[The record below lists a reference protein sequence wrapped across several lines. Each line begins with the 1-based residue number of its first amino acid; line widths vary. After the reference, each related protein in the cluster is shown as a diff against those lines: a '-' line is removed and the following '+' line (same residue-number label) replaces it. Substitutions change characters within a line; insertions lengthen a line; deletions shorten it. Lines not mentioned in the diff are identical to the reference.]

1 VLVVIG
7 MVASLPGLLED
18 AGSGPGATSGA
29 GGFVEEP
36 SSSDDLDVISPAESE
51 ASGSSAEPE
60 FTRVKLATAIKAKQI
75 RMDAVG
81 SGLQSLDIELT
92 SLVDDPLE
100 VVVPVATLFAPRD
113 SDTQKMVVTTQA
125 TIQLS
130 DGAPVRFTLDV
141 ACATMRRDTPGSR
154 DTFRLSTVTPKRDLR
169 LLLREP
175 AFGDASFRVQQFAI
189 WTITDNPRRGAYVG
203 LGTFGVGSGPSAA
216 EYRQIKGLF
225 KKAGIDPTR
234 YAAF

>member
-1 VLVVIG
+1 VLLVIG

-29 GGFVEEP
+29 GGFVDDP
-36 SSSDDLDVISPAESE
+36 SASDDLIVTEPTDGET
-51 ASGSSAEPE
+51 SGSSAQPGL
-60 FTRVKLATAIKAKQI
+60 TRVKLAAAIKAKQI

-92 SLVDDPLE
+92 SLVDESLE

-113 SDTQKMVVTTQA
+113 SDTQKMVVITQA

-130 DGAPVRFTLDV
+130 DEEPVRFTLDV
-141 ACATMRRDTPGSR
+141 ACATMRRDTPGSS
-154 DTFRLSTVTPKRDLR
+154 DTFRLSSVTPKRDLR

-175 AFGDASFRVQQFAI
+175 AFADASFRVQQFAI
-189 WTITDNPRRGAYVG
+189 WTITDNPKRSAYVG
-203 LGTFGVGSGPSAA
+203 LGTFGVGSGPSAG
-216 EYRQIKGLF
+216 EYRQIKTLF